1 MANLRQ
7 DREQEL
13 HDDRIG
19 RLYLGLEGD
28 EESRRRAVARIEWM
42 LTACTPGRMLDIG
55 CSEGILCILASKRG
69 HEAEGWDINPKSLEA
84 AEEFA
89 AEMLDQTDL
98 APNFVVKDVF
108 SATELAPR
116 FDNVVLGE
124 VIEHVYEPEAMI
136 RRAVLA
142 LRDGGRLIITT
153 PWGHFPAPDHHQT
166 FTLTRFLSIL
176 PEVVEWENVDVID
189 GYIRFAG
196 SRALTPGSD
205 GTADLSK
212 RNFDRFPSSRLLE
225 ISERA
230 AIESQRFLRTTLTN
244 RYAMWQTARDAAE
257 KHHATAQE
265 AERESSRLRT
275 EVERLSAEVA
285 VMASEAGDLHTE
297 TVRLEREVARLTE
310 ETASAASNAEKLRTL
325 EREAVT
331 LRGQLDEAREAARA
345 TETALRGQL
354 DEARENAH
362 ASETR
367 LDHALALS
375 TRRARRAH
383 RRALSSDRD
392 DPGQRWLRRTGWLL
406 RRTAANQPTLRR
418 VLLRHLPDPW
428 ILRLDR
434 ATRVKTQIN
443 NRRSAD
449 AVLRTSRPR
458 PQDRALSGS
467 TPPTSK
473 TKDVV
478 PRLDV
483 PEAYDL
489 HLVCGAYPDGSDRY
503 GGEFLRARV
512 NCYRA
517 RGLRTL
523 VLSVHQRHA
532 AIELLQLEEADLLQV
547 PLDRLG
553 RLITSLDKNRSIP
566 TAVHAP
572 TPEVG
577 RFFLRRAVESPT
589 VFFLHGAEARDY
601 RRLHF
606 NFTTEQMELQR
617 ERLDRA
623 NVERGDFLREASASR
638 DARLVFVSDY
648 LRRVAEADFELHLA
662 DAPVVHNVID
672 GEFFKYRRR
681 EPGDRRR
688 LLLVRNFQQYN
699 YGNDIAVRA
708 LEMLLGEPDFADVTV
723 TIRGFGECFGPLTE
737 RLQSLPNVD
746 AVEGY
751 VESSDLRRLHDEHG
765 VFLVPTRHD
774 TQGVSM
780 GEAMASGLVCVTNRI
795 AAIPEFVSDTEAV
808 LVGGESPRAYAAA
821 LRGLLADPDGFVQ
834 RSAAAAARVR
844 EQCGVAATVDRELEM
859 LGVKVGS

>member
-1 MANLRQ
+1 MSAGEESPRSLGWEMANLRQ

-69 HEAEGWDINPKSLEA
+69 HEAEGWDINPTSIEA
-84 AEEFA
+84 AENFA
-89 AEMLDQTDL
+89 AQMLDKTDV
-98 APNFVVKDVF
+98 APKFAVKDVF

-166 FTLTRFLSIL
+166 FTLTRFLSTL
-176 PEVVEWENVDVID
+176 PEVVEWDHVDVID

-196 SRALTPGSD
+196 TRALTPGSD
-205 GTADLSK
+205 RTAGLSK
-212 RNFDRFPSSRLLE
+212 RNSDRFPSSRLLE

-265 AERESSRLRT
+265 AARESSRLRA

-285 VMASEAGDLHTE
+285 VLTSEASDRRTE
-297 TVRLEREVARLTE
+297 TARLESEIARLTE
-310 ETASAASNAEKLRTL
+310 ETASAASSAEQLRTL
-325 EREAVT
+325 EREAVR
-331 LRGQLDEAREAARA
+331 LRGQLDEARETARA
-345 TETALRGQL
+345 T
-354 DEARENAH
+354 
-362 ASETR
+362 ETR

-375 TRRARRAH
+375 TRRARQEHWRA
-383 RRALSSDRD
+383 RSSDPD

-406 RRTAANQPTLRR
+406 RRTAANQPALRR
-418 VLLRHLPDPW
+418 VLLRRLPDPW
-428 ILRLDR
+428 ILKLDR
-434 ATRVKTQIN
+434 ATRFTTQVN
-443 NRRSAD
+443 NRGSAG
-449 AVLRTSRPR
+449 AVLSTSRPR
-458 PQDRALSGS
+458 PHSRTVPSS
-467 TPPTSK
+467 TSSTSK
-473 TKDVV
+473 TIDVV

-489 HLVCGAYPDGSDRY
+489 HLVCGAYPDGTNQY

-523 VLSVHQRHA
+523 VLSVHQRHTA
-532 AIELLQLEEADLLQV
+532 VELLQLEEADLLQV
-547 PLDRLG
+547 PPDRLG
-553 RLITSLDKNRSIP
+553 RLITSFGKSRSVP

-577 RFFLRRAVESPT
+577 RFFLRRAAESPT

-606 NFTTEQMELQR
+606 NFTTEQMEMQR

-623 NVERGDFLREASASR
+623 NVERADFLREASASR

-699 YGNDIAVRA
+699 YGNDIALRA
-708 LEMLLGEPDFADVTV
+708 LEMLLGEPDLADVTV
-723 TIRGFGECFGPLTE
+723 TIRGFGEYFGPLTR

-746 AVEGY
+746 ASEGY
-751 VESSDLRRLHDEHG
+751 VESRDLRRLHDEHG

-795 AAIPEFVSDTEAV
+795 AAIPEFVSDAEAV
-808 LVGGESPRAYAAA
+808 LVEGESPRVYAAA

-844 EQCGVAATVDRELEM
+844 EQCGVAATVDRELEL
-859 LGVKVGS
+859 LGVKVRS